1 MPGHNYFDSINKD
14 GVLTVEGKVIQV
26 GAFGNITNA
35 GSPAAMP
42 AAVAGVDYQGYAPG
56 AILINTSA
64 TTNKTTTTIYVNT
77 GTNATATWT
86 ALKIDA
92 G

>member
-14 GVLTVEGKVIQV
+14 GVLTVAGKVIQV
-26 GAFGNITNA
+26 GAFGDITNSA
-35 GSPAAMP
+35 GAMP

-64 TTNKTTTTIYVNT
+64 TTNKTTTTVYINL
-77 GTNATATWT
+77 GTTTTATWT
-86 ALKIDA
+86 ALTVS
-92 G
+92 